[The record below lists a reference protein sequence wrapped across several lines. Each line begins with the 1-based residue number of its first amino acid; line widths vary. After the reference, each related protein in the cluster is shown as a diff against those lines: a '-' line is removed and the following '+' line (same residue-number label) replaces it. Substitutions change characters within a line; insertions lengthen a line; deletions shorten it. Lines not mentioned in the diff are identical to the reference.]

1 MQKREKGG
9 AKSPGAE
16 GKQRLVVIVDDD
28 PTQCLVISRVLE
40 REGYGVAVF
49 HDGQSALDGL
59 MLLLPDCLCLDM
71 VMPGLSGLEV
81 LQRVRARHLDLPV
94 IVLTADTT
102 VGSVVEA
109 MRLGAYDYLGKPIDR
124 TRLATAIRNA
134 VERHGMERRLKRLER
149 VVEGRPYPGIVGASS
164 RMRDLFTEIDR
175 VAASDITV
183 LVHGESGTGKELVAR
198 AIHENSGRRS
208 GPFLAINCAA
218 VPEPLMESELFGH
231 EAGAFTG
238 AASRRRGMLEL
249 ADAGTLLLD
258 EIGELPQPLQA
269 KLLRA
274 LQERRFR
281 RVGGADE
288 IASDFRLL
296 AATNRNLADDVR
308 AGRFREDLY
317 FRVAV
322 FEIEVP
328 PLRERREDI
337 PLLARHFA
345 DELSAGASRPGVE
358 LSPEACDTLVRHD
371 WPGNVRELHNTI
383 ERALVVC
390 NGGAIQPRDL
400 PQRIRDAGDGVE
412 AVTPAGTGGTAS
424 WPGADGV
431 LEIAELERR
440 AIAEAL
446 RRTGGNH
453 ARAAQLLGLSRA
465 TLYRKLKQIGPERSA
480 D

>member
-1 MQKREKGG
+1 MQAGER
-9 AKSPGAE
+9 AE
-16 GKQRLVVIVDDD
+16 GPNAPRADGKRRLVVIVDDD
-28 PTQCLVISRVLE
+28 PTQCLVISRLLV
-40 REGYGVAVF
+40 REGYGVEVF

-59 MLLLPDCLCLDM
+59 ALLMPDCLCLDM
-71 VMPGLSGLEV
+71 VMPGLSGIEV
-81 LQRVRARHLDLPV
+81 LERIRSRHLALPV
-94 IVLTADTT
+94 IVLTADTS

-109 MRLGAYDYLGKPIDR
+109 MRLGAYDYLAKPIDR

-149 VVEGRPYPGIVGASS
+149 VAEGRPYPGIVGSS
-164 RMRDLFTEIDR
+164 PRMRDLFAEIDR

-198 AIHENSGRRS
+198 AIHDSSGRRS

-249 ADAGTLLLD
+249 ADGGTLLLD

-281 RVGGADE
+281 RVGGTSE

-308 AGRFREDLY
+308 SGRFREDLY

-328 PLRERREDI
+328 PLRERRDDT

-345 DELSAGASRPGVE
+345 DELAAAAARPGVE
-358 LSPEACDTLVRHD
+358 LSNEACAALVRYD
-371 WPGNVRELHNTI
+371 WPGNVRELRNTM

-390 NGGAIQPRDL
+390 DGGTIRLCDL
-400 PQRIRDAGDGVE
+400 PQRLQEAGGG
-412 AVTPAGTGGTAS
+412 AKPAMSGGAGGTAT
-424 WPGADGV
+424 WPGADDALDLAQ
-431 LEIAELERR
+431 LEHK

-446 RRTGGNH
+446 RRAEGNH
-453 ARAAQLLGLSRA
+453 ARAAKLLGLSRA
-465 TLYRKLKQIGPERSA
+465 TLYRKLKQPE
-480 D
+480 